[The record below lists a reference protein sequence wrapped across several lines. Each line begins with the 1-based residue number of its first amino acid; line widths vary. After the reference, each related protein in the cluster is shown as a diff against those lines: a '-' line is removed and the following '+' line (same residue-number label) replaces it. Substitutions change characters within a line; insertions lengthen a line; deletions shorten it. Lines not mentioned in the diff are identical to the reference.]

1 MGKTSK
7 VRLSYL
13 LPINTAVPRL
23 ELAPYLEWL
32 AERVEVIIVDGSDAE
47 VFAEHRAAFG
57 SPIRHLPVDPQ
68 RVTPMGKVGGVMT
81 GVVLA
86 SHDHVVIA
94 DDDVFYTDD
103 DLRRLDEH
111 LDTSDVVRPQNWFDP
126 LPWHARWD
134 TGRMLLNRM
143 TGGDWPGTIGIRRST
158 LLRAGGY
165 AGDVLFENLELV
177 RTIEAAGGR
186 AAVDLGLLVRR
197 HPPSTGQFLDQRV
210 RQAYD
215 ELARPWRLLSFLALA
230 PSVAWTRGRGAPVLA
245 AAGVAVA
252 EMGRRR
258 GGGHKVFRPTAA
270 LWAPA
275 WLAERAVT
283 SWLAMFQL
291 VRHGGIRY
299 RDGVLRR
306 AATPRS
312 ELRRR
317 VSTPP
322 ADAVTSVGT

>member
-1 MGKTSK
+1 MGKTPQ
-7 VRLSYL
+7 VRLSYV
-13 LPINTAVPRL
+13 LPIKTSLPRL

-32 AERVEVIIVDGSDAE
+32 AERVEVIVVDGSDAG
-47 VFAEHRAAFG
+47 VFAEHRAAFRA
-57 SPIRHLPVDPQ
+57 PIRHLPVDPQ

-111 LDTSDVVRPQNWFDP
+111 LDSADVVRPQNWFDP

-143 TGGDWPGTIGIRRST
+143 TGGDWPGTLGIRRST

-165 AGDVLFENLELV
+165 AGDVLFENFELV

-186 AAVDLGLLVRR
+186 ATVDLSLLVRR
-197 HPPSTGQFLDQRV
+197 QPPSSRQFLDQRV

-215 ELARPWRLLSFLALA
+215 ELARPWRLLAFLAVA
-230 PSVAWTRGRGAPVLA
+230 PSVVLTRGRSAPPLA
-245 AAGVAVA
+245 AAAVAVA

-258 GGGHKVFRPTAA
+258 GGGARVFRTTAA
-270 LWAPA
+270 LWAPV

-299 RDGVLRR
+299 RGGVLRR

-317 VSTPP
+317 MGHPP
-322 ADAVTSVGT
+322 ADAIT